1 MENVSG
7 SRIEISA
14 SSVIGTRRKQQDS
27 YVYFRTDK
35 GSLACVCDGMGG
47 LSGGE
52 RSSALCTRM
61 LAEDFLREA
70 PLCAPSD
77 FFGWESDKL
86 DEAVSSLRTE
96 AGEPLGS
103 GTTIVAV
110 YLEEKDDR
118 YNMSWLSVGDSR
130 IYVLRNGHI
139 DCIVREH
146 NYRAVLNSL
155 LRKGSITPEKYRIE
169 QFKGEALTSYL
180 GMGGLTLRDISHEPL
195 PLIEGDFILLCSDGL
210 YRAMSDDMIAAV
222 IEDNSFDTE
231 RAANE
236 LVRTASELSDR
247 GQDNTTAVLVSYR

>member
-146 NYRAVLNSL
+146 NYRAVLNTTLKSYM
-155 LRKGSITPEKYRIE
+155 IVVE
-169 QFKGEALTSYL
+169 QMSQ
-180 GMGGLTLRDISHEPL
+180 
-195 PLIEGDFILLCSDGL
+195 DGL
-210 YRAMSDDMIAAV
+210 LDVDEVKEIGKTCEKLKDIITSEYQGLHCKHDCKYWGYPLLKR
-222 IEDNSFDTE
+222 DNSSC
-231 RAANE
+231 
-236 LVRTASELSDR
+236 L
-247 GQDNTTAVLVSYR
+247 